1 MIHSVVKGAG
11 PPLILIHGMAS
22 SLKDWDTLIPVLVAS
37 GHRVWALDLP
47 GHGDS
52 LKPDNP
58 AFYSNGGFLAAFDS
72 WLADL
77 PDEPPY
83 ILVGHSLGGYLSL
96 RFALHHP
103 QQARALVLID
113 PLFSPKHVSSL
124 LRWTERLPG
133 LNSLNAFA
141 IRRVPKIAI
150 QLILGLRPLNND
162 HLSADGLLQTAADY
176 KRASPHMLRLMPS
189 ITDLEPQ
196 LGRISTP
203 SLVIWGDQDLTL
215 DPASFPRLVSAL
227 PNAQGYPIHRSGHQP
242 HLGRPDLVNPLVAD
256 FIRSHLATAIANPG
270 NPAGLSASLEGTDVC

>member
-1 MIHSVVKGAG
+1 MIHSVVEGDG
-11 PPLILIHGMAS
+11 PPLVLIHGMAA
-22 SLKDWDTLIPVLVAS
+22 SLKDWDTLIPVLTAS

-52 LKPDNP
+52 HKPEDP
-58 AFYSNGGFLAAFDS
+58 AFYSDGGFLADFDA
-72 WLADL
+72 WLAGL
-77 PDEPPY
+77 PDKPPY

-96 RFALHHP
+96 RFALHNPH
-103 QQARALVLID
+103 QVQALVLID
-113 PLFSPKHVSSL
+113 PLFSLRHVSSL

-162 HLSADGLLQTAADY
+162 HLSAEGLLQTAADY

-189 ITDLEPQ
+189 IADLEPH

-203 SLVIWGDQDLTL
+203 SLVIWGDHDVTL

-227 PNAQGYPIHRSGHQP
+227 PNAQGYPLHLSGHQP
-242 HLGRPDLVNPLVAD
+242 HLGRPDLVNPLIAG
-256 FIRSHLATAIANPG
+256 FIRSQMGTAVANTG
-270 NPAGLSASLEGTDVC
+270 EPAGRSPSLEGSDVC